1 MKRLISVILILT
13 ILTAVLP
20 VSAEEHE
27 YFIICNP
34 KSYVCVRR
42 TPKKGA
48 EESGR
53 LDCGDKFISDGK
65 KKNGY
70 IHVLGV
76 TEDGEGWVH
85 RGYVIEDQ
93 PTVENLRATVA
104 ATGRVKTRRYIGGK
118 KLEWLEVCTDV
129 WVYAISDEWAVTN
142 RGFIRTKY
150 LEVWNE

>member
-1 MKRLISVILILT
+1 MKRIITILALISVLTLI
-13 ILTAVLP
+13 IAGSV
-20 VSAEEHE
+20 AEDE

-34 KSYVCVRR
+34 KSYVNVRR
-42 TPKKGA
+42 SPKKGA
-48 EESGR
+48 EEIGR
-53 LDCGDKFISDGK
+53 LDCGDSFLSDGK

-70 IHVLGV
+70 IHVVGM
-76 TEDGEGWVH
+76 TEYGEGWIH
-85 RGYVIEDQ
+85 KGYVVEDQ
-93 PTVENLRATVA
+93 PIIESLRGTIA

-129 WVYAISDEWAVTN
+129 WIYVMSDEWAVTN